1 MKIIFLLLF
10 SLNFCWTGDQIFV
23 ACEGNFYQ
31 GNGSLWT
38 IFEDEASGYPDNPV
52 GDVVQ
57 SLYVYAD
64 KLFVIVNGSSNIQ
77 IFDITT
83 NGLVPYQTVDTNGS
97 GPREMIVYNNYLY
110 FTNWYSADVKKLNL
124 TTFQLDASIST
135 PGLPED
141 IVLQNGIFYV
151 SITMNM
157 DWSDC
162 NLVLAIDPDTESI
175 IDSYEVGFGPGELL
189 VHEGDIYISRTY
201 YDPDWNAYYGTSKI
215 KPNGEVM
222 IVDYGAGAACGGGI
236 YSYQNDVYRIYDGG
250 IAKLDNEMQII
261 PETRIG
267 DYNWWE
273 VYSAEVIGDN
283 VYFGLS
289 DYIESDDVA
298 VVNSDGN
305 EIARYQVGSLP
316 GDFAI
321 WKGCAP
327 DGDVN
332 SDSILNIL
340 DIIQIVDNIIID
352 ADFDC
357 NVDINEDL
365 QINILDVVILV
376 DSILN

>member
-97 GPREMIVYNNYLY
+97 GPREMIAYNNYLY

-124 TTFQLDASIST
+124 TTFQLDTSIST

-141 IVLQNGIFYV
+141 IVLKNGMLYV

-222 IVDYGAGAACGGGI
+222 IADYGAGASCGGGI
-236 YSYQNDVYRIYDGG
+236 YAYQNDVYRIYDGG
-250 IAKLDNEMQII
+250 IAKLDNDMQII

-273 VYSAEVIGDN
+273 VYSAEVIEDN

-289 DYIESDDVA
+289 DYIESDEVA

-340 DIIQIVDNIIID
+340 DIIQIIDNIIID